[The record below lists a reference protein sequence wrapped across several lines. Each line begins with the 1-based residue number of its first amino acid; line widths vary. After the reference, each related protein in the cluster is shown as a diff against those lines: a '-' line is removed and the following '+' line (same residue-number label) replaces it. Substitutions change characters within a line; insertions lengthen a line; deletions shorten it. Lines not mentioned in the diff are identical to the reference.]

1 MSNLLEPYKD
11 HIPAYAH
18 FKYSEDQDEALK
30 ALRDEFPSFV
40 AKRLLNDFKG
50 ILNKAKIEPVDI
62 PKVIHSEEFSFLCF
76 LMKGKAIDKKQF
88 ASILEQYVNLYQ
100 ESIITP
106 PEDENFN
113 Y

>member
-1 MSNLLEPYKD
+1 MPNPLESYKD
-11 HIPAYAH
+11 QIPAYAH
-18 FKYSEDQDEALK
+18 FKYSDDSCEVLK

-76 LMKGKAIDKKQF
+76 LFKGRVLDKKQF
-88 ASILEQYVNLYQ
+88 SSILEKYVNVYQ
-100 ESIITP
+100 SSVIV
-106 PEDENFN
+106 EDED
-113 Y
+113 YT